1 MCRILDAKCEKEDLN
16 KVMNKQCQHLNT
28 KERKRLINLLR
39 KFEDMFDS
47 TLGMWKTTI
56 VELELKDD
64 SKPVCS

>member
-16 KVMNKQCQHLNT
+16 KVMNKQFQHLNT

-64 SKPVCS
+64 SKPVCL